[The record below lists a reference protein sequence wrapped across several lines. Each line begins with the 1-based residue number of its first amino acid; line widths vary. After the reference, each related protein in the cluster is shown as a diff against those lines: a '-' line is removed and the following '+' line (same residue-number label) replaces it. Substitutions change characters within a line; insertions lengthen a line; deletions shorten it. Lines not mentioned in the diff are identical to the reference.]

1 MRIMKVLMTC
11 SLFWFIPLLVTAQS
25 YTFPVESPV
34 EQVKVNGN
42 IHLELVAAD
51 RMFLEFQSD
60 TVPDQLHIT
69 WSDGELILRTPTELK
84 QTPAIPVKLHYTGI
98 YDFEVSRG
106 AVIQSAD
113 PVIAGTLSLKAD
125 TGGKLELSI
134 RADSLSARVFQGS
147 DIILSGT
154 TASQMIQAN
163 TVGNFLGYELDAVNT
178 WIKATTGAQVKVSST
193 GLLNVQSTSKAFVGY
208 KGKPEQTEFK
218 TSLGGEITQ
227 QNP

>member
-1 MRIMKVLMTC
+1 MKVLMTY
-11 SLFWFIPLLVTAQS
+11 SLFWLIPFLGFSQS

-60 TVPDQLHIT
+60 TVPEQLHIT
-69 WSDGELILRTPTELK
+69 WSDGVLTLRTPTELK
-84 QTPAIPVKLHYTGI
+84 KTPAIPVKLHYSRI
-98 YDFEVSRG
+98 YDLDVSRG
-106 AVIQSAD
+106 AVVQSAD
-113 PVIAGTLSLKAD
+113 ILKAGTLSLKAD
-125 TGGKLELSI
+125 TGGKAELSI
-134 RADSLSARVFQGS
+134 STDSLNARVFQGS
-147 DIILSGT
+147 DLILSGS
-154 TASQMIQAN
+154 AMSQMIQAN
-163 TVGNFLGYELDAVNT
+163 TAGNFLGYELEAVNT

-208 KGKPEQTEFK
+208 KGNPEQKEFK
-218 TSLGGEITQ
+218 SSLGGEITQ